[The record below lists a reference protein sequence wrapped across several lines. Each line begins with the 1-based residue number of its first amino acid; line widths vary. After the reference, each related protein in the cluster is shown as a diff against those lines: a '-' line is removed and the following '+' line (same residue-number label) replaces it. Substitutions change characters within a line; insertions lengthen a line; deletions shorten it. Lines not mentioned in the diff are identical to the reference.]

1 MGAADPLVIGVL
13 VPTLAGEPPPPT
25 STPLGR
31 AAATLREEGVA
42 LLFGHTWAEDGALQ
56 GVFAQGDRWVPA
68 QARPAALYDRAPMLG
83 QAAAYA
89 AAIRGA
95 AGLRIGNPPA
105 LRALCQDKLACQ
117 QALDAAGVGGLPPVE
132 DEPAAFAARLEEW
145 GAAFLK
151 PRFGSRGV
159 GVRRV
164 ARGEPDPLPAALPG
178 LRPGQDDPALLQF
191 AVPPPAGDAGW
202 SVRVL
207 CQRAPTGRWI
217 TTPAVLRRSAV
228 DPVVNAARGA
238 VLEPA
243 ADRLS
248 DPDHRFALGLALT
261 ACEVLGAD
269 PAALELGV
277 DLVIDREGQ
286 AWIVEVNGRPDGRLT
301 GLAAADP
308 DRFGAAAA
316 GAAARP
322 LRRLAALCRAAQT

>member
-1 MGAADPLVIGVL
+1 MRAGEPLVIGVL
-13 VPTLAGEPPPPT
+13 VPTLAGEPPPPDA
-25 STPLGR
+25 TPLGR
-31 AAATLREEGVA
+31 TAAALRAEGIA
-42 LLFGHTWAEDGALQ
+42 LLFGDTWDEDGALQ
-56 GVFAQGDRWVPA
+56 GVFAQGDRWVPGR
-68 QARPAALYDRAPMLG
+68 ARPAALYDRAPMLG
-83 QAAAYA
+83 QPAAYA

-95 AGLRIGNPPA
+95 AGLPIGNPPA

-132 DEPAAFAARLEEW
+132 DDPSAFADRLDDW

-151 PRFGSRGV
+151 PRFGARGV

-164 ARGEPDPLPAALPG
+164 TRGEGALPAALPG

-207 CQRAPTGRWI
+207 CQRAPGGRWL
-217 TTPAVLRRSAV
+217 TTPAVLRRSPV

-238 VLEPA
+238 ILEPA
-243 ADRLS
+243 ADRLT
-248 DPDHRFALGLALT
+248 DADHRFALGLALT
-261 ACEVLGAD
+261 AAEVLGAD
-269 PAALELGV
+269 PAAVELGV
-277 DLVIDREGQ
+277 DLVIDRDGQ
-286 AWIVEVNGRPDGRLT
+286 PWIVEVNGRPDGRLT

-316 GAAARP
+316 EAAARP
-322 LRRLAALCRAAQT
+322 LRRLAALCAR